1 MRHLI
6 PVRLFSIVGHSDT
19 LTVVPSVLA
28 DVMDAILDYPSWFPL
43 IQAFA
48 STNGKMSLLANT
60 MTAAQQNYKNGLFGT
75 GSFIENHDQPRFQSF
90 TKDDA
95 VRTLHAC
102 L

>member
-1 MRHLI
+1 MI
-6 PVRLFSIVGHSDT
+6 FPCIV
-19 LTVVPSVLA
+19 L

-48 STNGKMSLLANT
+48 STKGQMSLLANS
-60 MTAAQQNYKNGLFGT
+60 MTAAQQSYKNGLFAT

-95 VRTLHAC
+95 VRVLQVFC
-102 L
+102 LQVC